1 VFVGGGYAGVEAL
14 AELESMARDAC
25 RIYRTITPEQ
35 MRWVLVDAQ
44 DRLLP
49 GLDPRLAQYT
59 LFELRR
65 RGIQVHLSVR
75 MQSCENKLVVLNDPK
90 VRPFQAGTIVWTAGQ
105 RPSPLTAT
113 VGFPLDDR
121 GRIPVDRYVRV
132 PGFINHFAVGDSA
145 AVPAP
150 EGGLCPPTAQH
161 AMRQGKLA
169 GRNAAADLGYGHAAP
184 FRYRNRGL
192 SVTLGQHRGTTQ
204 VRKLT
209 VTGFVAWWMGRSY
222 HLLMIPGLARRARVV
237 TDWTIALLFP
247 RDVSQL
253 GQLGK
258 PTPLG
263 AEPPRPEA
271 PTPSTPSAAR
281 QP

>member
-1 VFVGGGYAGVEAL
+1 MRPPLTKSNIADCSDVVSVF
-14 AELESMARDAC
+14 D
-25 RIYRTITPEQ
+25 
-35 MRWVLVDAQ
+35 
-44 DRLLP
+44 
-49 GLDPRLAQYT
+49 YT
-59 LFELRR
+59 NPSE
-65 RGIQVHLSVR
+65 I
-75 MQSCENKLVVLNDPK
+75 KLVK
-90 VRPFQAGTIVWTAGQ
+90 RF
-105 RPSPLTAT
+105 S
-113 VGFPLDDR
+113 
-121 GRIPVDRYVRV
+121 
-132 PGFINHFAVGDSA
+132 
-145 AVPAP
+145 
-150 EGGLCPPTAQH
+150 
-161 AMRQGKLA
+161 
-169 GRNAAADLGYGHAAP
+169 AADLGYGHAAP

-258 PTPLG
+258 PTPL
-263 AEPPRPEA
+263 A
-271 PTPSTPSAAR
+271 TPSTPSAAR